1 MLQHKHSLQ
10 IAHTI
15 SAAVPTP
22 EATCTTQ
29 RTKVGRRKHHLQCQ
43 VLPYRTQ
50 VTWANF
56 LQQRWYLFTATP
68 QWMPQQEL
76 NVKPVSH
83 RLKPFNFPLTIFSLC
98 KMRLWCLNYCW
109 DTLFSIMRIWEK
121 KCSTRFTPN
130 QQLWN
135 MNPWLSNLPVGHWT
149 HSLHLM
155 IQDLI
160 QSSIDYSY
168 KFTVLNN
175 PT

>member
-1 MLQHKHSLQ
+1 MPRYQCQKLPVQHKEQRLAGES
-10 IAHTI
+10 ITC
-15 SAAVPTP
+15 SVRYCPT
-22 EATCTTQ
+22 
-29 RTKVGRRKHHLQCQ
+29 GRRLPEQTFYSSGDICLQ
-43 VLPYRTQ
+43 R
-50 VTWANF
+50 
-56 LQQRWYLFTATP
+56 TP